1 MATVFHRT
9 LITTLIAAL
18 CLQPQSAAALGL
30 IEAYEA
36 AVQHDATYRAAV
48 YDNQAGQQFKELGRA
63 NLLPNV
69 SANYT
74 VNRNDADIRRDVGIF
89 DTTEH
94 RQYRSVIS
102 SIQFRQPLVNLDGMA
117 RYRQGIAQTNYSDAQ
132 FQARS
137 QELIVRLVGA
147 YANAKYAEDQ
157 LSLVV
162 AQRDALSEQRKAN
175 DQMFYRGEGTR
186 TEMLETQA
194 KFELAEAQV
203 IEARDILTNARIAL
217 EGIVGMEVSALDAF
231 SDQFR
236 LLPMEP
242 DSYEA
247 WKDIALA
254 QNPEISALRHAVES
268 ARQEIN
274 KNRAGHA
281 PRLDAI
287 ASVSHTSSDNIATFN
302 QTADIRSIGLQLTI
316 PIYSGG
322 SVNALTSQAV
332 ANHEKAQA
340 DLDAKIIQVQSEL
353 RKQFNLITSST
364 QKIEALTKSVES
376 AKLLVEATQRS
387 VQGGIRTNVD
397 VLLAQQQLFQ
407 ARRDL
412 AFACYNY
419 LLSYLRLRSA
429 AGTIGTKDLQ
439 SVATYFVSNKR

>member
-1 MATVFHRT
+1 MATTFHRT

-18 CLQPQSAAALGL
+18 CLQAQSASALGL

-137 QELIVRLVGA
+137 QELIIRLVGA

-157 LSLVV
+157 LTLVM
-162 AQRDALSEQRKAN
+162 AQRDALAEQRKAN

-203 IEARDILTNARIAL
+203 IEARDILTNARITL
-217 EGIVGMEVSALDAF
+217 EGIVGMEVTSLDAF

-340 DLDAKIIQVQSEL
+340 DLDAKVIQVQSEL

-376 AKLLVEATQRS
+376 AKLLVEATQKS

-439 SVATYFVSNKR
+439 SVATYFVSSNR